1 VHFRIHNAK
10 LLSAAAAISLVVAG
24 FVSPP
29 AQAVTDY
36 TIPDSITTH
45 FYEVGVTKVPVASGS
60 PYLTIVGS
68 DEVLSLNWNT
78 DVSITNLREG
88 TSTSLGN
95 LNIPTG
101 SRVVD
106 FQHFAEW
113 RATSTT
119 IPIFVTYS
127 ILDEATN
134 CHRLFMHEGTIDRT
148 GGGNN
153 SLGRT
158 WFASPCYP
166 KANDYPLALAHAGGR
181 MALIPRAMR
190 ANPNR
195 PEFFLGVGDFHV
207 AKPYNIRMTRAARN
221 TLSTIIRIS
230 RPNQYEVWARG
241 LRNPQGLVVGQ
252 FDGKRELLGTSHGP
266 RGGDEF
272 YLATQGLDFGWPRRS
287 YGTGYLPGPTPDSPD
302 LEGSKRGF
310 AEPLFNWTPGIGAST
325 MLQIDGPAFRQWWGR
340 VPSRVTPDVIISGMG
355 ARKLYRV
362 QMAAGAVRG
371 TEVMDIGARVR
382 SLAQLPN
389 GFIVAGLDAGREFLI
404 LRPTAQWSTP
414 AGAFVP
420 VG

>member
-1 VHFRIHNAK
+1 MQMRMRQLIAATAVLPLVIVGSLNA
-10 LLSAAAAISLVVAG
+10 
-24 FVSPP
+24 P

-78 DVSITNLREG
+78 DVSLTNLAAG
-88 TSTSLGN
+88 TSRSLGN
-95 LNIPTG
+95 LSIPTG

-113 RATSTT
+113 PATSTT

-127 ILDEATN
+127 VLDEATN

-148 GGGNN
+148 GSGNN
-153 SLGRT
+153 TLGRT
-158 WFASPCYP
+158 WFASPCFP

-181 MALIPRAMR
+181 MALIPKVMR
-190 ANPNR
+190 TNPNR

-207 AKPYNIRMTRAARN
+207 AKPYNIPMTRAARN
-221 TLSTIIRIS
+221 TLSTIIRIT
-230 RPNQYEVWARG
+230 RPNSYEVWARG

-252 FDGKRELLGTSHGP
+252 FDGKREVLGTSHGP

-272 YLATQGLDFGWPRRS
+272 YAAQQGLDFGWPRRS

-302 LEGSKRGF
+302 LEGSKLRF
-310 AEPLFNWTPGIGAST
+310 AEPLFHWTPSIGAST
-325 MLQIDGPAFRQWWGR
+325 MLQINGPAFRQWWGR
-340 VPSRVTPDVIISGMG
+340 VPSRATPDVIISGMG
-355 ARKLYRV
+355 ERKLYRV

-389 GFIVAGLDAGREFLI
+389 GFIVAGLDAGNELLV
-404 LRPTAQWSTP
+404 LRPTTQWSTP
-414 AGAFVP
+414 AGTFVP

>member
-1 VHFRIHNAK
+1 MRMRQLIATTAVLPLLIVGSVNA
-10 LLSAAAAISLVVAG
+10 
-24 FVSPP
+24 P

-45 FYEVGVTKVPVASGS
+45 FYEIDVAKVSVASGS
-60 PYLTIVGS
+60 PYVTLVGS

-113 RATSTT
+113 PATSTS

-127 ILDEATN
+127 VLDEATN
-134 CHRLFMHEGTIDRT
+134 CHRLFMHEGGIDRT

-153 SLGRT
+153 TLGRT
-158 WFASPCYP
+158 WFVSPCFP

-181 MALIPRAMR
+181 MALIPKAMR
-190 ANPNR
+190 TNPNR
-195 PEFFLGVGDFHV
+195 PEFFLGVGDFHG
-207 AKPYNIRMTRAARN
+207 AKPYSVKMTKAARN
-221 TLSTIIRIS
+221 TLSTIVRID
-230 RPNQYEVWARG
+230 RPNNYEVWARG
-241 LRNPQGLVVGQ
+241 LRNPQGLIVGIL
-252 FDGKRELLGTSHGP
+252 DGQRELLGTSQGP

-272 YLATQGLDFGWPRRS
+272 YAAEQDLDFGWPRRS
-287 YGTGYLPGPTPDSPD
+287 YGTGYLPGPTPDTPD
-302 LEGSKRGF
+302 VEGTKRGF
-310 AEPLFNWTPGIGAST
+310 AEPLFQWTPSIGLST
-325 MLQIDGPAFRQWWGR
+325 MAQISGPAFRRWWGKFPGR
-340 VPSRVTPDVIISGMG
+340 QTPDVLVSGMG

-362 QMAAGAVRG
+362 QITDGAVRG
-371 TEVMDIGARVR
+371 YEVIDIGARVR

-389 GFIVAGLDAGREFLI
+389 GNIIAGLDAGNELLV

-414 AGAFVP
+414 AGTFVP